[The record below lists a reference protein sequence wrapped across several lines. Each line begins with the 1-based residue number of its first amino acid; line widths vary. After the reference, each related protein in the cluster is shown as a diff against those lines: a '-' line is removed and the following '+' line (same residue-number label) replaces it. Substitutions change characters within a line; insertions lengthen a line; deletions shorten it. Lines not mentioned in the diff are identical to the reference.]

1 MGVAG
6 SGAALGT
13 GEAMQLRGGATSRV
27 AQRGRGKD
35 AAPWEEVMQMLR
47 KQIDWKY
54 RWTFDFDPMVGRKKG
69 DVEAPKLR
77 EFLLVGMICIG
88 IYDNNAICDYEVEQR
103 EVIG

>member
-1 MGVAG
+1 MDVAG
-6 SGAALGT
+6 SGAAEGT
-13 GEAMQLRGGATSRV
+13 GEAMQLRRGGRPRALRSVGKGKMQR
-27 AQRGRGKD
+27 RGRS
-35 AAPWEEVMQMLR
+35 

-54 RWTFDFDPMVGRKKG
+54 RWTFDFDPTVGRKKG

-88 IYDNNAICDYEVEQR
+88 IYDNSAICDYEVEQR

>member
-47 KQIDWKY
+47 CAD
-54 RWTFDFDPMVGRKKG
+54 
-69 DVEAPKLR
+69 
-77 EFLLVGMICIG
+77 
-88 IYDNNAICDYEVEQR
+88 
-103 EVIG
+103 